1 MIWKKVTDLSCM
13 QQQPENYGGHLL
25 DQIVPFFLVSFRNL
39 CIVITLIAFLT
50 ISISL
55 MEATF
60 DHFDF

>member
-1 MIWKKVTDLSCM
+1 MEKGDRFKLHAAAAR
-13 QQQPENYGGHLL
+13 NYGGHLL
-25 DQIVPFFLVSFRNL
+25 DQIVPFFLVSFQNL
-39 CIVITLIAFLT
+39 CIVIMLIASLT